1 MSVALSN
8 TYLIKRK
15 TNSPGAKGD
24 VYQLHEI
31 IYIICQ
37 RVYFFLKNP
46 VWTQVLLK
54 GKQFLH
60 HLVTN
65 IGGLINSYEWEKD
78 RIRITINGTYPWSFV
93 TQIFRNG

>member
-1 MSVALSN
+1 MLLYLSLNFDLGFGMSVALSN

-37 RVYFFLKNP
+37 RVYFFLK
-46 VWTQVLLK
+46 TRCELK
-54 GKQFLH
+54 C
-60 HLVTN
+60 
-65 IGGLINSYEWEKD
+65 S
-78 RIRITINGTYPWSFV
+78 
-93 TQIFRNG
+93 